1 MCIIKMNAYI
11 LLFFAIICEVVAT
24 SSLKLSNGFSQLV
37 PSIITVIGYAASFYL
52 LSLTLKSIPV
62 GVAYAIWSGIGIVLV
77 SVIAWFFFKQAL
89 DVAALVGMG
98 LIMLGVIIIN
108 VFSSTSGH

>member
-1 MCIIKMNAYI
+1 MNAYI

-77 SVIAWFFFKQAL
+77 SVIACFFFKQAL